1 MTEKASPETLRTLKE
16 RCIYKKRK
24 RLSLNESLKVHSQK
38 RKYVV
43 LKVLRENP
51 PASKSAVSEITG
63 IRRSTFSYKTRWQK
77 NKNRKLWQKELN
89 EITQFYERMDIST
102 LMPNKKKSKDD
113 TPYYI
118 MQMPLQSTYEE
129 FVTSH
134 SNNGI
139 RFMSFVNAK
148 PQHVHLLNVKTDVYK
163 SQITPIPILKNRFPK
178 LVLITNQF

>member
-63 IRRSTFSYKTRWQK
+63 IGRSTFSYKTREQK
-77 NKNRKLWQKELN
+77 NKNRKLSQKELN
-89 EITQFYERMDIST
+89 KISKFYERMDIST
-102 LMPNKKKSKDD
+102 LMPNKGSTEK
-113 TPYYI
+113 TPH
-118 MQMPLQSTYEE
+118 T
-129 FVTSH
+129 T
-134 SNNGI
+134 
-139 RFMSFVNAK
+139 
-148 PQHVHLLNVKTDVYK
+148 
-163 SQITPIPILKNRFPK
+163 
-178 LVLITNQF
+178 